1 MSHLLFHP
9 NQIKY
14 HFQGERLP
22 LKSFFL
28 GNQGG
33 IFGAGSGSGNI
44 FDNYSWHFVIF
55 VVLFLPLKQSK
66 TLKSVESLPL
76 KNEKL
81 PESVESHP
89 LKNEK
94 LPEPVESLPLK
105 TEENPF
111 SGGHDTQKTEPRC
124 HFVNKC
130 TAWLFT
136 FCSFKGTAM
145 QTSLSLILLYLQYP
159 FFPHPAKA
167 QKRHTPR
174 RQGHIS
180 HGHPGFST
188 L

>member
-44 FDNYSWHFVIF
+44 FDNYSWHFSF
-55 VVLFLPLKQSK
+55 FLVLFLPLKQSK

-81 PESVESHP
+81 PEPGERF
-89 LKNEK
+89 
-94 LPEPVESLPLK
+94 PLK

-111 SGGHDTQKTEPRC
+111 SGGHDTQKKEPRC

-136 FCSFKGTAM
+136 FYSFNGTAM

-180 HGHPGFST
+180 HGRPGFST